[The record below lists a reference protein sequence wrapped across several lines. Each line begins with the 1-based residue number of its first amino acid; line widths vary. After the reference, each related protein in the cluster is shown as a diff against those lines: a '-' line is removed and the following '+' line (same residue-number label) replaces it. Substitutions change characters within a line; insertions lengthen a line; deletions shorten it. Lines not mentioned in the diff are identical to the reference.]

1 MPVRI
6 KSKKPAVTPPGGS
19 PPPTP
24 PATIAQTISLP
35 RPPSDVPQLPAGLSL
50 CMIVKNEERFLA
62 KCLQSI
68 APYVDEICIVDTG
81 STDRTVEIA
90 KEFGAK
96 VELREWRNDFSWA
109 RNEAIAMASYRWIF
123 MLDADEEFLPGSES
137 LLAQLKEVPAFDTG
151 VWVRCY
157 NESNDYQGTGQMSHL
172 LIRIF
177 PNHPRIRF
185 RGLIHEFIT
194 LDQSQLGLK
203 ASASPI
209 AIKHSGYLKEI
220 VTERDKGARNLAI
233 VKAAVEREPEE
244 AFHWFNLGTTAF
256 LIGDYETARSA
267 LEKMI
272 EVNQDQPRGFF
283 ANGLSALADVYTEK
297 MNDPVKGEEAAQLC
311 LKFSPHYANGHFALG
326 KALVAQKRLGDAREA
341 FQAAIGD
348 GEYNHLQFVVDD
360 EVSKWKAF
368 SEIGATYVAEGND
381 EAAVEWFEKGLK
393 NRPSALPLRLNLAR
407 AYERLKRIDEAAR
420 TFAAAFR
427 DLPSDQSAVDYV
439 NFLLRAHR
447 DREALDAI
455 RAAMPLISPTAQFPV
470 LMAGAAVCER
480 NGWPEREQ
488 FLRDAAER
496 MPGAALALDPLE
508 AAFRARGDL
517 AAVDRLYAAEDA
529 TEPLEIA
536 DFRRRANRLLAQ
548 GRFSESRAMA
558 ERGLELAPADAA
570 LVLGAALACSGMGD
584 GESARQWAQSVPPD
598 SGEYFLRAQ
607 MMLALDARNRG
618 AFDEAIA
625 ATEAVLSQTPQNI
638 EAVVLRSNLLQQVG
652 RDSESEQMLLSALR
666 FDPQRIAVEL
676 SMLYLRQERF
686 EDARRIADAALVR

>member
-6 KSKKPAVTPPGGS
+6 KAKKQAAAPPSVS
-19 PPPTP
+19 PPPTQ

-35 RPPSDVPQLPAGLSL
+35 RPPADAPQLPAGLSL
-50 CMIVKNEERFLA
+50 CMIVKNEEKFLA

-90 KEFGAK
+90 REFGAK
-96 VELREWRNDFSWA
+96 VEIREWRNDFAWA

-123 MLDADEEFLPGSES
+123 MLDADEEYLPGSES
-137 LLAQLKEVPAFDTG
+137 LLAQLKSVPAFDTG

-177 PNHPRIRF
+177 PNHPRIRY

-220 VTERDKGARNLAI
+220 VTERDKGARNIAI

-256 LIGDYETARSA
+256 LIGDYETARTA

-272 EVNQDQPRGFF
+272 EVNKDQPRGFF

-297 MNDPVKGEEAAQLC
+297 INDPVKGEEAARLC

-326 KALVAQKRLGDAREA
+326 KALVAQKRLADAREA
-341 FQAAIGD
+341 FQAAIAD

-360 EVSKWKAF
+360 EVSKWKAY
-368 SEIGATYVAEGND
+368 SEVGATYVAEGD
-381 EAAVEWFEKGLK
+381 DTAAVEWFEKGLK

-407 AYERLKRIDEAAR
+407 AYERLKRIDEAAA

-455 RAAMPLISPTAQFPV
+455 RAAIPQISPAAQFPV

-488 FLRDAAER
+488 FLREAAER

-508 AAFRARGDL
+508 AILRARGDGPAL
-517 AAVDRLYAAEDA
+517 ERLYAAEDA
-529 TEPLEIA
+529 TEPLELA
-536 DFRRRANRLLAQ
+536 DFRRRASRLLAQ
-548 GRFSESRAMA
+548 GRFSESRAIA
-558 ERGLELAPADAA
+558 ERGLERDPADAA
-570 LVLGAALACSGMGD
+570 LLLGAALACSSMGD
-584 GESARQWAQSVPPD
+584 PESARRWAEHVPPE
-598 SGEYFLRAQ
+598 SGELYLRAR
-607 MMLALDARNRG
+607 MMLALDARGRG
-618 AFDEAIA
+618 AFDEALA
-625 ATEAVLSQTPQNI
+625 ATGLVLARAPQNI
-638 EAVVLRSNLLQQVG
+638 EAVILRSGVLQQLG
-652 RDSESEQMLLSALR
+652 REPESEQMLLSALR

-676 SMLYLRQERF
+676 SMLYLKQERF
-686 EDARRIADAALVR
+686 EDARRIADAALLR

>member
-1 MPVRI
+1 
-6 KSKKPAVTPPGGS
+6 
-19 PPPTP
+19 
-24 PATIAQTISLP
+24 
-35 RPPSDVPQLPAGLSL
+35 
-50 CMIVKNEERFLA
+50 MIVKNEERFLA

-68 APYVDEICIVDTG
+68 APYVDEICVVDTG

-90 KEFGAK
+90 REFGAK
-96 VELREWRNDFSWA
+96 IEIREWRNDFAWA

-123 MLDADEEFLPGSES
+123 MLDADEEYLPGSES
-137 LLAQLKEVPAFDTG
+137 LLAQLKDVPAFDTG

-177 PNHPRIRF
+177 PNHPRIRY

-272 EVNQDQPRGFF
+272 EVNKDQPRGFF
-283 ANGLSALADVYTEK
+283 SNGLSALADVYTEK
-297 MNDPVKGEEAAQLC
+297 MNDPVKGEEAARLC
-311 LKFSPHYANGHFALG
+311 LKFSPRYANGHFALG
-326 KALVAQKRLGDAREA
+326 KALVAQKRLADAREA
-341 FQAAIGD
+341 FQSAIDDGD
-348 GEYNHLQFVVDD
+348 YNHLQFVVDD
-360 EVSKWKAF
+360 EVSKWKAY
-368 SEIGATYVAEGND
+368 SEVGATYVAEGND

-407 AYERLKRIDEAAR
+407 AYERLKRIDDAAR
-420 TFAAAFR
+420 TFAAAFH

-455 RAAMPLISPTAQFPV
+455 HAATPQISPIAQFPV

-488 FLRDAAER
+488 FLREAAER

-508 AAFRARGDL
+508 ALLRARGDL
-517 AAVDRLYAAEDA
+517 GAVERLYAAEDGA
-529 TEPLEIA
+529 EPLEIA
-536 DFRRRANRLLAQ
+536 DFRRRASRLLAQ
-548 GRFSESRAMA
+548 GRFSESRAIA
-558 ERGLELAPADAA
+558 ERGLEHDGGDPA
-570 LVLGAALACSGMGD
+570 LLLGAALASSSMGD
-584 GESARQWAQSVPPD
+584 AESARQWAQKIPIG
-598 SGEYFLRAQ
+598 SGEFYQRAQ
-607 MMLALDARNRG
+607 MFLAVDARARG

-625 ATEAVLSQTPQNI
+625 ATEAVLAQSPQNI
-638 EAVVLRSNLLQQVG
+638 EAVVLRSNMLQQVG
-652 RDSESEQMLLSALR
+652 RDDESEQMLLAALR
-666 FDPQRIAVEL
+666 FDPPRIAVEL